1 MSCMTRSIFVLF
13 SILFSGYVYSAE
25 PQGSEQ
31 VTVED
36 GQIKKPLYKPFI
48 ERYILDELKLLRQ
61 NQQQLKA
68 EVVEMITAAKLDTAD
83 RSVRYVADTTNNI
96 FYIITAAVSILVLL
110 GWRSISDI
118 KGSVES
124 VTSEKVAALTLE
136 YENRLNSLENRL
148 KERSDQIVAAQQEI
162 SDSNLIHS
170 LWMRAGLEKSLQ
182 EKIKVYDQILEINS
196 EDVEALTYKADVLLD
211 LDEDSWALSLVNQA
225 LDKDSDY
232 ALAYWQRACAEA
244 KLDQPQDAIADIRKA
259 IDLSASLRNEL
270 VNESYFESLNNNS
283 EFQEMAGDGV
293 LSE

>member
-1 MSCMTRSIFVLF
+1 MSRITRLAFVL
-13 SILFSGYVYSAE
+13 LFVFLAGYANGAE
-25 PQGSEQ
+25 PAGSEQ
-31 VTVED
+31 VNVE
-36 GQIKKPLYKPFI
+36 GEQIRKPLYKPFI

-61 NQQQLKA
+61 NQQKLQA
-68 EVVEMITAAKLDTAD
+68 EVTEKIAAAKMDATD

-124 VTSEKVAALTLE
+124 VTSKKVAELTLE
-136 YENRLNSLENRL
+136 YESRLNTLETRL

-162 SDSNLIHS
+162 SESNLIHS
-170 LWMRAGLEKSLQ
+170 LWMRAGLEKSFQ
-182 EKIKVYDQILEINS
+182 DKINVYDQILEINND
-196 EDVEALTYKADVLLD
+196 DVEALTYKADVLLD

-244 KLDQPQDAIADIRKA
+244 KLDQTVQALADIKRA
-259 IDLSASLRNEL
+259 IELSGSLRGEL
-270 VNESYFESLNNNS
+270 ANESYFESLKNNP
-283 EFQEMAGDGV
+283 EFIELTGD
-293 LSE
+293 EHTE